1 MRLSLLVGLRVLRVD
16 LTHHLRLLFVVLLDV
31 LDGLLRLRRRNFYI
45 HRRCRLRRPGGCKHD
60 ASALSIKMDLARF
73 SAVILFEWQASVN
86 CNRRFSEASGMRR
99 CSSLYSP

>member
-60 ASALSIKMDLARF
+60 ASALSIKMDLAQ
-73 SAVILFEWQASVN
+73 ILRRDLVRVAGIGELQQALFRSIGNAPMQFVV
-86 CNRRFSEASGMRR
+86 
-99 CSSLYSP
+99 